1 MDYQTAQ
8 IAERLKKARHEKGLS
23 QRALSERVGIPQS
36 QISKIENGAVDM
48 RLSTLVELARTLELE
63 LILVPR
69 KTLPAVQSVVRSS
82 APRRVSVDP
91 SVVKELKRVR
101 ENANRFAAQ
110 FAKLNE
116 FARLQNELRD
126 IERMRAQ
133 ILDSAPLR
141 ELNQSLKKLKAFQE
155 NDEAMKALRKTA
167 EQAAAFRNQL
177 AHSAA
182 AFENVLPKSA
192 YSLEEGDDG

>member
-1 MDYQTAQ
+1 MAYQIAQ

-63 LILVPR
+63 LTLVPR

-82 APRRVSVDP
+82 APARMRVDP
-91 SVVKELKRVR
+91 SVVKELERLHER
-101 ENANRFAAQ
+101 ISQFAAPLT
-110 FAKLNE
+110 KSNE
-116 FARLQNELRD
+116 FARLQNALRD
-126 IERMRAQ
+126 IEGMRAQ
-133 ILDSAPLR
+133 ILDSGPLR
-141 ELNQSLKKLKAFQE
+141 ELNQSLKALKAFQE
-155 NDEAMKALRKTA
+155 NDEAMEALRRSA
-167 EQAAAFRNQL
+167 EQAADIRNQL
-177 AHSAA
+177 VHSAA
-182 AFENVLPKSA
+182 ASEKASPKSA